1 MAFLEGEESTR
12 LDAYSTACMIA
23 GIAKTKNWEKAY
35 NFKAALFEDKDGLAE
50 LVYENSQLNKA

>member
-1 MAFLEGEESTR
+1 
-12 LDAYSTACMIA
+12 MIA
-23 GIAKTKNWEKAY
+23 GIDKTKSWEKAY